1 MTTGATRSSER
12 PGVTRVTTWLRRQA
26 LAAGYVLLLVTVSG
40 CSILDRFTSK
50 RTEAPGRSDQELMS
64 RAEADIARKKHDEGR
79 KNLQRLI
86 NQFPES
92 EMVPAARLNVA
103 RSYFTE
109 RRYDEAR
116 AEYQRFLEL
125 FPQHERIDEAHYY
138 MGLSYF
144 KQMDKMDRD
153 QSFARK
159 ALAEFQ
165 TVTTEFKDS
174 QYAADARAKLTQ
186 CRRQLAVRELYVGTF
201 YFHRGSYGAAIK
213 RFEKILRDY
222 PGSGYDD
229 QALYYLG
236 ESLWELE
243 QLTAAKAVF
252 QKLVAQFP
260 DSDVAPLG
268 AKRIGV
274 TLVQDPAKRKTPPGF
289 FTSMLAT
296 VKDTF
301 SELKDAVLDS
311 DIWQAWAPY

>member
-1 MTTGATRSSER
+1 VIQVTTG
-12 PGVTRVTTWLRRQA
+12 GRRQG
-26 LAAGYVLLLVTVSG
+26 LAAGYLLLALTVSG

-50 RTEAPGRSDQELMS
+50 RAETPGSSDQELMS
-64 RAEADIARKKHDEGR
+64 RAEAAMSKKKHDEGR

-92 EMVPAARLNVA
+92 EMVPAARLSVG

-153 QSFARK
+153 QSFAKK

-165 TVTTEFKDS
+165 TVAGEFKDS
-174 QYAADARAKLTQ
+174 QYAADARAKLTT
-186 CRRQLAVRELYVGTF
+186 CRRQLAEREFYVGKF
-201 YFHRGSYGAAIK
+201 YFHRGAYGAAIK

-222 PGSGYDD
+222 PGAGYDD
-229 QALYYLG
+229 HALYYLG

-243 QLTAAKAVF
+243 QPTPAKAAF
-252 QKLVAQFP
+252 QKLVAQYP
-260 DSDVAPLG
+260 DSDVAPLA

-289 FTSMLAT
+289 FSGMLAT

-301 SELKDAVLDS
+301 SDLKDAILDS

>member
-1 MTTGATRSSER
+1 MPMTPWVRREVLATGYA
-12 PGVTRVTTWLRRQA
+12 
-26 LAAGYVLLLVTVSG
+26 LLLVAVSG
-40 CSILDRFTSK
+40 CAILDRFTSK
-50 RTEAPGRSDQELMS
+50 RAEAPGGSDQELMS
-64 RAEADIARKKHDEGR
+64 RAEAAMTRKKYDEGR

-92 EMVPAARLNVA
+92 ELVPAARLSVA

-116 AEYQRFLEL
+116 AEYQRFIEL
-125 FPQHERIDEAHYY
+125 FPQHERLDEAHYY
-138 MGLSYF
+138 MALSYF
-144 KQMDKMDRD
+144 KQMDKPDRD

-159 ALAEFQ
+159 ALAGFQ
-165 TVTTEFKDS
+165 TVAGEFKDS
-174 QYAADARAKLTQ
+174 QYAPDARAKLTQ
-186 CRRQLAVRELYVGTF
+186 CSRQLAEREIYVGKF

-243 QLTAAKAVF
+243 QRTAAKAAF
-252 QKLVAQFP
+252 EKLVAQHP
-260 DSDVAPLG
+260 DSDVALLG

-274 TLVQDPAKRKTPPGF
+274 TLVQDPAKRKPSPGF
-289 FTSMLAT
+289 FSGAVST

-301 SELKDAVLDS
+301 SELKDAFLDN
-311 DIWQAWAPY
+311 DIWQALAP

>member
-1 MTTGATRSSER
+1 MRGAARSSER
-12 PGVTRVTTWLRRQA
+12 PGVIQVTTWLRRQV

-50 RTEAPGRSDQELMS
+50 RAEALGSSDQELMS
-64 RAEADIARKKHDEGR
+64 RAEAAIGTKKHDEGR

-92 EMVPAARLNVA
+92 EMVPAARLSVA

-125 FPQHERIDEAHYY
+125 FPQHERVDEAHYY
-138 MGLSYF
+138 IGLSYF

-165 TVTTEFKDS
+165 TVASEFKDS

-186 CRRQLAVRELYVGTF
+186 CRRQLAERELYVGRF

-229 QALYYLG
+229 HALYYLG

-243 QLTAAKAVF
+243 QPTAAKAAF

-260 DSDVAPLG
+260 ESDMAPLA

-274 TLVQDPAKRKTPPGF
+274 TLVQDPATRKPPPRF
-289 FTSMLAT
+289 FSGVLAT

-301 SELKDAVLDS
+301 SELKGAVLDS